1 MGHLERQEDSQE
13 RAQERGELTM
23 SHHCWRGGGR
33 GRSKWK
39 QGGSSFE
46 KLGYEGRRAMGRSWR
61 MVTEH
66 KCPCFSP
73 RNRLH
78 MRLRSE
84 FLHFTS
90 KEAVAHV
97 TEKAQGRGSL

>member
-1 MGHLERQEDSQE
+1 ML
-13 RAQERGELTM
+13 
-23 SHHCWRGGGR
+23 
-33 GRSKWK
+33 
-39 QGGSSFE
+39 
-46 KLGYEGRRAMGRSWR
+46 
-61 MVTEH
+61 VTEH

>member
-39 QGGSSFE
+39 QGGRG
-46 KLGYEGRRAMGRSWR
+46 KKRKGVDYQQRVGGAEG
-61 MVTEH
+61 
-66 KCPCFSP
+66 
-73 RNRLH
+73 
-78 MRLRSE
+78 
-84 FLHFTS
+84 FL
-90 KEAVAHV
+90 
-97 TEKAQGRGSL
+97 

>member
-61 MVTEH
+61 RKQNKRRVCLVKGKRLEH
-66 KCPCFSP
+66 VL
-73 RNRLH
+73 NDNW
-78 MRLRSE
+78 
-84 FLHFTS
+84 
-90 KEAVAHV
+90 
-97 TEKAQGRGSL
+97 QGAGREGVC